1 MTGFLFLLVQESPD
15 LLGCGLVERLFL
27 DLDDGDV
34 GVLVDA
40 GVDEVHD
47 GLAFFLDVLQGV
59 AGSVD

>member
-1 MTGFLFLLVQESPD
+1 MNLILFLLVQESPD

-27 DLDDGDV
+27 DLDVGDV

-40 GVDEVHD
+40 GIDEVHD
-47 GLAFFLDVLQGV
+47 GLALLLDVLQGV